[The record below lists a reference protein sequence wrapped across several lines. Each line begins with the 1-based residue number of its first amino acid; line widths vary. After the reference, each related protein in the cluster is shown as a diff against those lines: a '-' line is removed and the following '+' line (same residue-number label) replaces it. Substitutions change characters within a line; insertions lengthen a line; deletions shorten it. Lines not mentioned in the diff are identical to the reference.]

1 MTGYLENIINF
12 ESISKTFPGVKAL
25 KEVNFSIKK
34 GEIHALLGENGA
46 GKSTL
51 LNILHGVYSDYEG
64 AIRIN
69 DNVVSFKNTDDA
81 IKQGIAKVHQ
91 EVNLIP
97 HLTIG
102 QNIALGY
109 EPQKGMFIHF
119 KEIHKKANQL
129 LKKLNCNFR
138 SEDLASELSTGEM
151 QMVQI
156 AKALYHNAQII
167 SFDEPTASLT
177 KNETDALF
185 KIINELKN
193 NGITILYV
201 SHRLNE
207 IFEICDQATVL
218 RDGRYIQTFSIADI
232 TKEELIRHMVGR
244 DVSAFAVRTKPSNVS
259 NDLVLEVENLS
270 IKGVYGPISFHL
282 KKGEILGF
290 AGLVGAKR
298 TDVVR
303 TIFGADRKHSG
314 TIKIN
319 GKSVDIKSPTQALKL
334 GIGLIPE
341 NRKTQGF
348 IKNFDNA
355 KNIGIASLNKFVKYG
370 FLNYKQLNENCNK
383 FMQEIDLNPKDP
395 FYLTNDLSGGN
406 QQKVVLSKWLSSDA
420 DILILDEPT
429 KGVDVGAKAEIYR
442 VLEDLVEK
450 GKSIIIVSSEL
461 PEIIGLCDRVV
472 VMREGKK
479 VTELVKAELIEETI
493 LQYAMGVNEHV
504 KS

>member
-1 MTGYLENIINF
+1 MKRRSENIINF
-12 ESISKTFPGVKAL
+12 ENISKTFPGVKAL
-25 KEVNFSIKK
+25 KGVNFSIQK

-51 LNILHGVYSDYEG
+51 LNILHGVYAEYEG
-64 AIRIN
+64 VVKIDHAP
-69 DNVVSFKNTDDA
+69 VSFKNTDDA

-97 HLTIG
+97 HMTIG

-109 EPQKGMFIHF
+109 EPRKGPFIDF
-119 KEIHKKANQL
+119 KKIHKKANEL
-129 LKKLNCNFR
+129 LEKLNCKFR

-156 AKALYHNAQII
+156 AKALYHNAKVI

-177 KNETDALF
+177 TNETDALF
-185 KIINELKN
+185 KIIHELKN

-207 IFEICDQATVL
+207 IFEICDRATVL
-218 RDGRYIQTFSIADI
+218 RDGTFIQTLEIADI
-232 TKEELIRHMVGR
+232 TKEDLIRYMVGR
-244 DVSAFAVRTKPSNVS
+244 DVAAFAVRTKPSNVR
-259 NDLVLEVENLS
+259 DEVVLEVDNLS
-270 IKGVYGPISFHL
+270 INGVYEPISFHL

-303 TIFGADRKHSG
+303 TIFGADQKDSG

-319 GKSVDIKSPTQALKL
+319 GKTVEIKSPTHALKF

-341 NRKTQGF
+341 NRKTQGY

-355 KNIGIASLNKFVKYG
+355 KNTGIASLDKFLKYG
-370 FLNYKQLNENCNK
+370 FVSYKRLNENCDK
-383 FMQEIDLNPKDP
+383 FMKEIDLNPKDP
-395 FYLTNDLSGGN
+395 NYLTNDLSGGN
-406 QQKVVLSKWLSSDA
+406 QQKVILSKWLSSDA

-442 VLEDLVEK
+442 VLEDLIEK
-450 GKSIIIVSSEL
+450 GKSIIVVSSEL

-479 VTELVKAELIEETI
+479 VTELKKDELNEERI
-493 LQYAMGVNEHV
+493 LQYAMGVSGNV
-504 KS
+504 

>member
-1 MTGYLENIINF
+1 MIKGSENIINF
-12 ESISKTFPGVKAL
+12 ENISKTFPGVKAL
-25 KEVNFSIKK
+25 KGVNFSIKK

-51 LNILHGVYSDYEG
+51 LNILHGVYSEYEG
-64 AIRIN
+64 VVRIEN
-69 DNVVSFKNTDDA
+69 TAVSFKNTDDA

-97 HLTIG
+97 HMTIG

-109 EPQKGMFIHF
+109 EPRNGIFINF
-119 KEIHKKANQL
+119 KQIHSRANEL
-129 LKKLNCNFR
+129 LEKLNCNFR
-138 SEDLASELSTGEM
+138 SEDLASDLSTGEM

-156 AKALYHNAQII
+156 AKALYHNAKII

-177 KNETDALF
+177 TNETEALF

-207 IFEICDQATVL
+207 IFEICDRATVL
-218 RDGRYIQTFSIADI
+218 RDGTFIETLDIANI
-232 TKEELIRHMVGR
+232 SKEELIRYMVGR
-244 DVSAFAVRTKPSNVS
+244 DVAAYAVRTKPSNMTE
-259 NDLVLEVENLS
+259 NIVLEVENLS
-270 IKGVYGPISFHL
+270 INGVYEPITFHL
-282 KKGEILGF
+282 KQGEILGF

-303 TIFGADRKHSG
+303 TIFGADKKDSG
-314 TIKIN
+314 TIKIK
-319 GKSVDIKSPTQALKL
+319 GKTVEIKSPTHALKH

-355 KNIGIASLNKFVKYG
+355 KNIGIASLDKFMKYG
-370 FLNYKQLNENCNK
+370 FISYRMLNENCNNYMK
-383 FMQEIDLNPKDP
+383 EIDLNPKDP
-395 FYLTNDLSGGN
+395 NYLTNDLSGGN
-406 QQKVVLSKWLSSDA
+406 QQKVILSKWLSSEA

-442 VLEDLVEK
+442 VLEDLIVR

-461 PEIIGLCDRVV
+461 PEVIGLCDRVI

-479 VTELVKAELIEETI
+479 ITEMNKADLNEERI
-493 LQYAMGVNEHV
+493 LQYAMGVSENV
-504 KS
+504 